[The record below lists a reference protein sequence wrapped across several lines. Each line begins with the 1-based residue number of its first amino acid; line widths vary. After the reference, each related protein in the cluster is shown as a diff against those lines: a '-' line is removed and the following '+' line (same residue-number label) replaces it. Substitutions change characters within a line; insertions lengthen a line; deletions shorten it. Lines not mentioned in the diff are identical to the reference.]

1 MGICRWGTEEL
12 FKEEEQQQ
20 PVTEGAEGQ
29 EGAGK
34 KANEHEIVWDDGAVD
49 ALLDRNRETEGKV
62 RNSTLFHMKRPFI
75 KVYSTAKVNKICV
88 FRNS

>member
-12 FKEEEQQQ
+12 FKDEEQQQ
-20 PVTEGAEGQ
+20 LVAEGAEGQ
-29 EGAGK
+29 EGSGK

-62 RNSTLFHMKRPFI
+62 RNTTFFHMKRQFI
-75 KVYSTAKVNKICV
+75 KVYSTAKVNKICI